1 VDFDMTSRIREYI
14 KLIRPYGILFIGL
27 TPVFGALCNGLF
39 DSVSLF
45 MLLIIG
51 VLGHIFVFVQND
63 YLDFEVDR
71 QSRYVMKRPLLSGVI
86 SHRGARLLFLGA
98 FFLSLLLTCIFFFS
112 VSCLLLL
119 LLAFLFMTLYN
130 WFSKRKPLMEYV
142 LGIAVF
148 FYGLFGACVAS
159 ESISVFALIISCVG
173 FLQWV
178 FSVGVSANLKD
189 VEYDTKLGI
198 RTTPVI
204 FGTKAIGNEL
214 KKPVSFVLY
223 TYGIKL
229 LHLSVVA
236 LPFVFGFSSPFVF
249 GYPFP
254 LIGYLCTAGLL
265 LFTIRQILL
274 LPIDKRNQ
282 MLRYEGFHE
291 GLALL
296 LIPFVLF
303 SYLVTQVGLF
313 LPLLLILF
321 LILWPLCCL
330 RILYGKNLIPLE

>member
-1 VDFDMTSRIREYI
+1 MDSDMASHIREYV

-39 DSVSLF
+39 DGLSLF
-45 MLLIIG
+45 LLLVIG
-51 VLGHIFVFVQND
+51 ALGHIFVFVQND
-63 YLDFEVDR
+63 FFDLEVDR
-71 QSRYVMKRPLLSGVI
+71 QSRYVMKRPLMSGMI

-98 FFLSLLLTCIFFFS
+98 FFLSVLLTCIFFFS
-112 VSCLLLL
+112 VYCLLLL
-119 LLAFLFMTLYN
+119 LLAFFCMTLYN
-130 WFSKRKPLMEYV
+130 WLSKRKPLMEYI
-142 LGIAVF
+142 LGLAVF
-148 FYGLFGACVAS
+148 FYGLFGAFAAS
-159 ESISVFALIISCVG
+159 ESISVFALLISCGG

-189 VEYDTKLGI
+189 VEFDTKLGI

-214 KKPVSFVLY
+214 RKPASFVFY
-223 TYGIKL
+223 AYGIKL
-229 LHLSVVA
+229 LHLSVVG
-236 LPFVFGFSSPFVF
+236 LPFFFGFSSPFLF
-249 GYPFP
+249 GYPLP
-254 LIGYLCTAGLL
+254 LIGFLCIAGLL
-265 LFTIRQILL
+265 FFSTREILL

-282 MLRYEGFHE
+282 MLRYEGLHE

-303 SYLVTQVGLF
+303 SYLVAQVGLLLSF
-313 LPLLLILF
+313 LLIFF
-321 LILWPLCCL
+321 LILWPILCL